1 MEPGEL
7 LQLDDV
13 TVGTKLQ
20 VNDATDNWYDALVKK
35 VDVERGAQV
44 SWNGRGPPRGG
55 RGPARGGSSIVTFA
69 QTLLE
74 RASPRAPFVTR
85 HPSRAGSTASA
96 PG

>member
-20 VNDATDNWYDALVKK
+20 VKDATDNWYDALVKK

-44 SWNGRGPPRGG
+44 SWNATSALRG
-55 RGPARGGSSIVTFA
+55 
-69 QTLLE
+69 
-74 RASPRAPFVTR
+74 
-85 HPSRAGSTASA
+85 SRAQPRRKWSA
-96 PG
+96 EGRDIGK